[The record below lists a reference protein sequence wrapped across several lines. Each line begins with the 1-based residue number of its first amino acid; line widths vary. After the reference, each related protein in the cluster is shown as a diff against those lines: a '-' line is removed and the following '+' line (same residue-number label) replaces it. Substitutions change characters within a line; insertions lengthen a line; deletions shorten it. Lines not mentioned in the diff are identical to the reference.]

1 MNPNR
6 FIAITGAS
14 GGGKSTIVREL
25 AARGHAVQPEIGRM
39 IVREEMPDGALPW
52 TRPVAFRDLL
62 FHRSVAAYDHW
73 AAECPGAPVF
83 FDRTFIEAIAWSRST
98 GAPVPDVMEHAART
112 RRFAQPVF
120 VCPPWPEIYR
130 RDAER
135 QHDFAAA
142 CADYEANTAAYAAA
156 GYDLIEVPRATP
168 AARAAFILRALPV
181 PP

>member
-1 MNPNR
+1 MDPNR

-14 GGGKSTIVREL
+14 GGGKSTILDAL

-62 FHRSVAAYDHW
+62 FHRSVAAYDSW
-73 AAECPGAPVF
+73 AAERPGLVF

-98 GAPVPDVMEHAART
+98 GAPVPDEMQHAART
-112 RRFAQPVF
+112 RRFAQSVF

-135 QHDFAAA
+135 RHDFAAA
-142 CADYEANTAAYAAA
+142 RADYEANVAAYAAA

-168 AARAAFILRALPV
+168 AERAAFILRALPV